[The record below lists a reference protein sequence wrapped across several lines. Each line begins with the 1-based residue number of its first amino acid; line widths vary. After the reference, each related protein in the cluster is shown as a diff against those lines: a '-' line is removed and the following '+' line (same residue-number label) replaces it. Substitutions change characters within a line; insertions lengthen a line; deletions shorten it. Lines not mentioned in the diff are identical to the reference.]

1 MRVYPSVGLQVADI
15 LLPGRSIDMPKWA
28 VIACDQYTSQP
39 EYWQKVKE
47 IVGNAPSTLNL
58 IFPEVYLG
66 KNDEEAHIHAINQSM
81 ASFLDQGLFDSFEG
95 LVAVERQVGAS
106 VRKGIMLAL
115 DLEKYDFNRGSQSLI
130 RATEGTILDRLPPRI
145 KIRKNAPLELPHIL
159 VLVDDPQKTVIEPV
173 WDSVQNTRPLYDFD
187 LMLGSGH
194 IKGWKV
200 TDADVEKNMVAALE
214 KLSDPGTFQKKYRVG
229 PEKSVLLYAVGDGNH
244 SLATA
249 KSVWEMNKG
258 RLGMDHPSRYALVE
272 LENLHDP
279 SLVFEPIH
287 RVLTGT
293 NSEAILAGMHS
304 FYGARLKIETVDS
317 FDKMVDKVRH
327 HTGFSQCFGML
338 TPSGFLIAEVLQPD
352 SNLPVGTLQAFLD
365 KWLQTASTVAID
377 YVHGDDVLI
386 DLSSKPGNVGFYL
399 PAMSKDELFRTV
411 ILDGALPR
419 KTFSMG
425 EAHEKRFYLEAR
437 KIA

>member
-214 KLSDPGTFQKKYRVG
+214 KLSDRGRSRKSTGWVGKKRTALRCWRR
-229 PEKSVLLYAVGDGNH
+229 KS

-293 NSEAILAGMHS
+293 IQKPSLPDAFVLWS
-304 FYGARLKIETVDS
+304 T
-317 FDKMVDKVRH
+317 
-327 HTGFSQCFGML
+327 SQ
-338 TPSGFLIAEVLQPD
+338 
-352 SNLPVGTLQAFLD
+352 N
-365 KWLQTASTVAID
+365 
-377 YVHGDDVLI
+377 
-386 DLSSKPGNVGFYL
+386 
-399 PAMSKDELFRTV
+399 
-411 ILDGALPR
+411 
-419 KTFSMG
+419 
-425 EAHEKRFYLEAR
+425 
-437 KIA
+437 

>member
-1 MRVYPSVGLQVADI
+1 MRSYPSVGLQVADI
-15 LLPGRSIDMPKWA
+15 LLPGQGVDLPKWA
-28 VIACDQYTSQP
+28 VIACDQFTSQP
-39 EYWQKVKE
+39 DYWEKVKQT
-47 IVGNAPSTLNL
+47 VGDSPSTFNL
-58 IFPEVYLG
+58 ILPEVYLG
-66 KNDEEAHIHAINQSM
+66 KGDEESRIEATNRNMQSYM
-81 ASFLDQGLFDSFEG
+81 QEGLFSSFEG
-95 LVAVERQVGAS
+95 IIAVERQIGSAY
-106 VRKGIMLAL
+106 RKGLMVAL

-159 VLVDDPQKTVIEPV
+159 VLVDDPDKTVIEPV
-173 WDSVQNTRPLYDFD
+173 LASVQGNPPAYDFD

-194 IKGWKV
+194 LRGWKV
-200 TDADVEKNMVAALE
+200 TDTQVEKSLISALE
-214 KLSDPGTFQKKYRVG
+214 KLGDPASFQKKYRVG
-229 PEKSVLLYAVGDGNH
+229 PEKNVLLYAMGDGNH

-249 KSVWEMNKG
+249 KSVWETNKA

-287 RVLTGT
+287 RVLAGA
-293 NSEAILAGMHS
+293 NPEAILAGMRT
-304 FYGARLKIETVDS
+304 FYGARLKIENTDT
-317 FDKMVDKVRH
+317 FTGMVEKVRSH
-327 HTGFSQCFGML
+327 SNFSQRFGML
-338 TPSGFLIAEVLQPD
+338 TPGGFLVAEVLQPD

-365 KWLQTASTVAID
+365 KWLQAASTVAID
-377 YVHGDDVLI
+377 YVHGDDVLAS
-386 DLSSKPGNVGFYL
+386 LASTPGNVGFYL

-425 EAHEKRFYLEAR
+425 EAKEKRFYMEAR
-437 KIA
+437 RIA